1 MENNVSRATAGAA
14 GSASTID
21 HPVRLPE
28 RSGARDAALV
38 ASRAEVLAAQ
48 HALCASA
55 VRLAA
60 TATMDPDPLGT
71 LVALDAQVRPTVERL
86 LACYVEGD
94 DGLRTLDRQYF
105 VAAARLCEAMV
116 VAGEVVLQK
125 LDAAGVHDRGAPAT
139 RLLVLLIVYRR
150 FEYVL
155 RMFRYKRRN
164 ANQWRALNDAY
175 RRAADRGLHAQAVA
189 VGAAASSVAQATTVE
204 QEYVQALLLEVT
216 NDGQLS
222 PRELL
227 WACEWIARWCRVL
240 RLQARAAATRVESG
254 FAVDLLAAEGPARKL
269 LTDGAR
275 VMCLDVAPLA
285 PMLDDALAV
294 ERAAAACTDDV
305 AHLTVCARIA
315 LLERLAHLFA
325 PVPPRIERR
334 GERSPITATV
344 EVGAGLILIFHMLR
358 NASAH
363 EAARAPGGIAAG
375 DSTIGAFRG
384 TMQPMTLAA
393 MGSTAFAQGV
403 TTEPWHMR
411 DQSES
416 GCRLR
421 GKTSDINRIL
431 PGSLLAM
438 RASDASP
445 WSLTVVRR
453 LRRLMV
459 DRVEL
464 GVEYVGSRPRFVK
477 VVLGA
482 PGELSPARLAEGGTR
497 CVGALYLPPS
507 EARPVVPIRTL
518 LLPARDV
525 GWHRKVT
532 LLASNAIYTL
542 RMHEPIR
549 REREFVVAPFTVVGR
564 ADATKSPAR

>member
-1 MENNVSRATAGAA
+1 MAA
-14 GSASTID
+14 PAMG
-21 HPVRLPE
+21 
-28 RSGARDAALV
+28 
-38 ASRAEVLAAQ
+38 
-48 HALCASA
+48 
-55 VRLAA
+55 
-60 TATMDPDPLGT
+60 DPDPLGT
-71 LVALDAQVRPTVERL
+71 LVALDAQARPTVERL
-86 LACYVEGD
+86 LACYVDGD

-105 VAAARLCEAMV
+105 VAAARLCQAMV
-116 VAGEVVLQK
+116 AAGDVVLQK
-125 LDAAGVHDRGAPAT
+125 LDAAGVHDRGAPAA

-150 FEYVL
+150 LEYLL

-164 ANQWRALNDAY
+164 GNQWRALNDAC
-175 RRAADRGLHAQAVA
+175 RSAVDRGLHTRAVA
-189 VGAAASSVAQATTVE
+189 VGAAASSAAEATTVE
-204 QEYVQALLLEVT
+204 QEYVQALLLEAA

-240 RLQARAAATRVESG
+240 RLQPGASAACGESG
-254 FAVDLLAAEGPARKL
+254 FAVDLQAAEGPARKPL
-269 LTDGAR
+269 ADGAR

-285 PMLDDALAV
+285 PMIDDALAV
-294 ERAAAACTDDV
+294 ERAAAACTDDF

-325 PVPPRIERR
+325 PVPQRIERR
-334 GERSPITATV
+334 GERSPITAAV
-344 EVGAGLILIFHMLR
+344 DVGAGLIPIIHMLR
-358 NASAH
+358 RASAQ
-363 EAARAPGGIAAG
+363 EAAQATGGVASG

-393 MGSTAFAQGV
+393 LGSTAFAQGAA
-403 TTEPWHMR
+403 TEPWHMR

-416 GCRLR
+416 GCRIR
-421 GKTSDINRIL
+421 GKTSDLNRIL

-438 RASDASP
+438 RAGDAEP
-445 WSLTVVRR
+445 WSLVVVRR

-477 VVLGA
+477 VVIGA
-482 PGELSPARLAEGGTR
+482 PGETLPARIKEGDTR

-507 EARPVVPIRTL
+507 EARPVVPLRTL

-564 ADATKSPAR
+564 ADAAKPAAR